1 MDMLHLVF
9 TVCEEKRGRPHR
21 PPVSALARSAA
32 AQKGI
37 EMQAVV
43 RIDELRA
50 PWLWWAALAIGAS
63 YMLPVAMDVSGPA
76 IILWKGAGV
85 GLLALW
91 AAVNGRDRMGQ
102 MIALVLGF
110 GALGDV
116 LLETSGLI
124 FGAFAFLFGH
134 AIAIGLYNQ
143 NPRPALTGSQRLLSA
158 VVTPLALAITWALL
172 YGIAASNVSLF
183 AGTLFYTLVVAVM
196 AAMAWV
202 SSFPRYRTGV
212 GAMLFLI
219 SDLLIFA
226 RIGGAVPSNV
236 ASMLIWPLYFTG
248 QALIAWGVVTTLAAR
263 RR

>member
-1 MDMLHLVF
+1 
-9 TVCEEKRGRPHR
+9 
-21 PPVSALARSAA
+21 
-32 AQKGI
+32 
-37 EMQAVV
+37 MQAAM

-50 PWLWWAALAIGAS
+50 LWLWWAALAIGAA
-63 YMLPVAMDVSGPA
+63 YMLPVAMDVRGPG
-76 IILWKGAGV
+76 IIWWKGAGV

-102 MIALVLGF
+102 MAALMLGF

-116 LLETSGLI
+116 LLETSGLM

-134 AIAIGLYNQ
+134 VIAIGLYNQ
-143 NPRPALTGSQRLLSA
+143 NPRPALTGSQKLLTA
-158 VVTPLALAITWALL
+158 VVTPLSLAIAWALL
-172 YGIAASNVSLF
+172 YGVAASNVALF
-183 AGTLFYTLVVAVM
+183 AGALFYTLVVAVM
-196 AAMAWV
+196 AATAWM
-202 SSFPRYRTGV
+202 SSFPRYRTGI

-226 RIGGAVPSNV
+226 RIGGAVPSDL
-236 ASMLIWPLYFTG
+236 ARILIWPLYFSG

>member
-1 MDMLHLVF
+1 
-9 TVCEEKRGRPHR
+9 
-21 PPVSALARSAA
+21 
-32 AQKGI
+32 
-37 EMQAVV
+37 
-43 RIDELRA
+43 
-50 PWLWWAALAIGAS
+50 
-63 YMLPVAMDVSGPA
+63 MLPVAMGVSGPA

-116 LLETSGLI
+116 LLETSGLM

-143 NPRPALTGSQRLLSA
+143 NPRPALTGSQRLLAA
-158 VVTPLALAITWALL
+158 VVTPLALAIAWFLL
-172 YGIAASNVSLF
+172 RD
-183 AGTLFYTLVVAVM
+183 AGSFNMATLAGALFYTMAVAVM
-196 AAMAWV
+196 AASAWM
-202 SSFPRYRTGV
+202 SSFPRYRTGI
-212 GAMLFLI
+212 GAMMFLI

-226 RIGGAVPSNV
+226 RIGGAVPQDL
-236 ASMLIWPLYFTG
+236 ASMLIWPLYFGG